1 MYILNKKECIMT
13 VALKKWGN
21 SIALRIPKDIAT
33 TLDVDNN
40 SLMELDIHDGVL
52 TLRPKKENGL
62 EALVSQIN
70 SKNLHREIDTGES
83 VGNEEW

>member
-1 MYILNKKECIMT
+1 MT

-52 TLRPKKENGL
+52 TLRPKKENVL

-70 SKNLHREIDTGES
+70 SENLHREMDTGES

>member
-1 MYILNKKECIMT
+1 MT

-21 SIALRIPKDIAT
+21 SLALRIPKDIAT

-52 TLRPKKENGL
+52 TLSPKKENGL
-62 EALVSQIN
+62 EALVLQIN
-70 SKNLHREIDTGES
+70 SENIHKEIDTGES